1 MIEDAVRDAIV
12 AELERQAAGRPQA
25 LNVRKDDA
33 NFTVDGSINLD
44 ELVMAVLGAVA
55 GGPCKTALTRRWSR
69 IAAPDPAGA
78 EGWRPGGMRVPG
90 SVLAARP
97 L

>member
-12 AELERQAAGRPQA
+12 AELERQAAERPQA
-25 LNVRKDDA
+25 LTVRKDDA

-55 GGPCKTALTRRWSR
+55 GGP
-69 IAAPDPAGA
+69 
-78 EGWRPGGMRVPG
+78 
-90 SVLAARP
+90 
-97 L
+97 